1 MIVELR
7 HIHKSYEAASGVPV
21 LTDGNVTIDEGEF
34 VAILG
39 KSGSG
44 KTTLLN
50 IIGGLDRDFTG
61 EAVVAGK
68 NLQKMGDRALSSFR
82 NETIAFIFQTFNLL
96 PHLTCRENVAFPA
109 YFGGTAGNRAEVAKR
124 AKEAMERVGI
134 EHKAA
139 SIPGRLSG
147 GERQRVAIA
156 RAIFQQPRILLADE
170 PTGNLDSVS
179 GTHVLDLFLELN
191 KQDGMTCMLVTHD
204 EQLAQRADRIIRIA
218 DGRVVREEVPE

>member
-7 HIHKSYEAASGVPV
+7 QIHKAYEASLEGVV
-21 LTDGNVTIDEGEF
+21 LNDADLSIEEGEF

-50 IIGGLDRDFTG
+50 IIGGLDRDFRG

-68 NLQKMGDRALSSFR
+68 RLKSMGDKQLSRFR
-82 NETIAFIFQTFNLL
+82 NETIAFVFQTFNLL
-96 PHLTCRENVAFPA
+96 PHLSCLENVAYPA
-109 YFGGTAGNRAEVAKR
+109 YFFSGRSSGSPNKR
-124 AKEAMERVGI
+124 ALEAMERIGI
-134 EHKAA
+134 AHKAH
-139 SIPGRLSG
+139 SQPGRLSG

-170 PTGNLDSVS
+170 PTGNLDSKS
-179 GTHVLDLFLELN
+179 GEQILDLFLELN
-191 KQDGMTCMLVTHD
+191 RNDGMTCMLVTHD
-204 EQLAQRADRIIRIA
+204 SEMAKRASRIVRIA
-218 DGRVVREEVPE
+218 DGRIVGEERTG